1 MTPTEALKAL
11 CDLFGDSG
19 SRHDDG
25 HGEMI
30 LGEFLEKYEVQER
43 GSTAELLDRMAVA
56 LESNLRTEQVNVDA
70 MSVHM
75 IGMAEIRNDQA
86 RKFRKI
92 RSIMEEE

>member
-1 MTPTEALKAL
+1 MTPTEALEAL

-56 LESNLRTEQVNVDA
+56 VDSNIRTEQLDVDA
-70 MSVHM
+70 MSTH
-75 IGMAEIRNDQA
+75 IIRMAELRTYES
-86 RKFRKI
+86 RKI
-92 RSIMEEE
+92 RKIREIVEEE